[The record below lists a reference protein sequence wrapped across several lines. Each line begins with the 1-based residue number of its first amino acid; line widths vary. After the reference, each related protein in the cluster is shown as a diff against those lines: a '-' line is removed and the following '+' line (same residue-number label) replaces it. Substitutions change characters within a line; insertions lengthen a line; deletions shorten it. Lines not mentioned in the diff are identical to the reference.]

1 MANYINLTSV
11 GCVLD
16 TDTSLTYPML
26 NDGKPDINCPVPLD
40 QCTSEWYEN
49 LSVHDDAFVFA
60 MQYFKW

>member
-16 TDTSLTYPML
+16 TDTHTTYPL
-26 NDGKPDINCPVPLD
+26 TINGEPDINCPVHISD
-40 QCTSEWYEN
+40 CTSDWYEN

-60 MQYFKW
+60 IQYFKW